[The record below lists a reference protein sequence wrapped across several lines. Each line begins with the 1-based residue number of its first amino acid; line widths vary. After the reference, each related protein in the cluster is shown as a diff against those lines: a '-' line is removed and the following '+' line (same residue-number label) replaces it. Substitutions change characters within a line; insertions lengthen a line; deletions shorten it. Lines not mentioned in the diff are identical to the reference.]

1 MSLYKQFILVM
12 VGMVAGYYTQAQTA
26 LSGWATTNNQVA
38 ISKRVIYQLEA
49 SVRSDP
55 KRQHLQTF
63 LLRTGAFVQ
72 LNNQWSV
79 GAGYCLTEGRRTIDG
94 ITGFAAEHQTLE
106 QVWFTHHVNVGSG
119 PHKHATLMRHRL
131 RLENRFL
138 PKLTLEN
145 NTIRRTGS
153 AFANRLR
160 YQIREQ
166 IPLVRVTN
174 IFDRGMYLILQNEF
188 FFNVSG
194 QQYLNGQIFDQN
206 RSYVATGYRFSRKFD
221 LELSY
226 MLRAVKEPSKRWS
239 KENILQVTAFSR
251 I

>member
-1 MSLYKQFILVM
+1 MLVI
-12 VGMVAGYYTQAQTA
+12 VGMVAGYYAHSQAA
-26 LSGWATTNNQVA
+26 LSGWATTNNQIA

-79 GAGYCLTEGRRTIDG
+79 GAGYCLTEARRTING
-94 ITGFAAEHQTLE
+94 TTGFAAEHQALE
-106 QVWFTHHVNVGSG
+106 QVWFSHAVNLGSG
-119 PHKHATLMRHRL
+119 TRKHTTIMRHRL

-138 PKLTLEN
+138 PKLVQEN
-145 NTIRRTGS
+145 NSIQRTGTV
-153 AFANRLR
+153 FANRLR
-160 YQIREQ
+160 YQIRQQ
-166 IPLVRVTN
+166 IPLVRVTTS
-174 IFDRGMYLILQNEF
+174 FERGMYLILQNEL

-194 QQYLNGQIFDQN
+194 QQYLNGQVFDQN
-206 RSYVATGYRFSRKFD
+206 RSYVATGYRFNRKID

-226 MLRAVKEPSKRWS
+226 MLRAVKEPARRWS
-239 KENILQVTAFSR
+239 KESILQVTAFSR

>member
-1 MSLYKQFILVM
+1 MI
-12 VGMVAGYYTQAQTA
+12 VGMVACYYTQCQVA

-49 SVRSDP
+49 SVRSDV
-55 KRQHLQTF
+55 KREHLQTF

-72 LNNQWSV
+72 FNNQWSA
-79 GAGYCLTEGRRTIDG
+79 GAGYCLTEGRRTVNG
-94 ITGFAAEHQTLE
+94 TTGFAAEHQALE
-106 QVWFTHHVNVGSG
+106 QVWFTHNVNFGSG
-119 PHKHATLMRHRL
+119 THKHATLMRHRL

-138 PKLTLEN
+138 PRLTSEN
-145 NTIRRTGS
+145 NAIKRTGTS
-153 AFANRLR
+153 FANRLR

-174 IFDRGMYLILQNEF
+174 IFNRGMYLILQNELF
-188 FFNVSG
+188 FKVSG
-194 QQYLNGQIFDQN
+194 QQYINGQVFDQN

-226 MLRAVKEPSKRWS
+226 MLRLVKEHAKRWS
-239 KENILQVTAFSR
+239 KENIIQVTAFSR